1 MSPVKHLFIVNP
13 AAGNGIA
20 LRMARTIGKLF
31 RELKQKYKDID
42 YEIVFTRYEGHAT
55 EIARDFSSTGDYRIY
70 AVGGD
75 GTLNEVLNGMVGT
88 GSTLACIPGGSGNDF
103 IKSVVKKFDR
113 RRILLDTIL
122 GTEKEVDLGMADGR
136 YFLNIASLGF
146 DANVVKNAEKY
157 KTGPI
162 VPNKISYLLSVI
174 STAMDIKP
182 EKVRII
188 ADGEVFDEEVF
199 MVAVA
204 NGKYY
209 GGGIK
214 IAPLADINDGL
225 LDVLIVTDIDR
236 AKVMKFLPLAIAG
249 KHMGLPELQYRR
261 CKRVEIVA
269 AEPVYINVDG
279 ELAARKQVV
288 FSIAEK
294 KIKMVFPRETEE

>member
-70 AVGGD
+70 SVGGD

-122 GTEKEVDLGMADGR
+122 GTEKEVDLGMADDR

-162 VPNKISYLLSVI
+162 VPNKVSYLLSVI

-182 EKVRII
+182 EKVKIT

-214 IAPLADINDGL
+214 IAPLAEIDDGL
-225 LDVLIVTDIDR
+225 LDVLIITDIDR
-236 AKVMKFLPLAIAG
+236 AKVMKFLPKAIAG
-249 KHMGLPELQYRR
+249 KHMGLEELQYRR
-261 CKRVEIVA
+261 CKRVEIIA
-269 AEPVYINVDG
+269 EEPVYINVDG
-279 ELAARKQVV
+279 EIAARKQVT
-288 FSIAEK
+288 FSISDK
-294 KIKMVFPRETEE
+294 KVKMVFPRETEE

>member
-88 GSTLACIPGGSGNDF
+88 NSTLACIPGGSGNDF
-103 IKSVVKKFDR
+103 IKSVVSKFDR

-122 GTEKEVDLGMADGR
+122 GTEREVDLGMADDR

-146 DANVVKNAEKY
+146 DANVVKNSEKY

-162 VPNKISYLLSVI
+162 VPNKVSYLLSVI

-214 IAPLADINDGL
+214 IAPLAEIDDGL
-225 LDVLIVTDIDR
+225 LEVIIVTDIDR
-236 AKVMKFLPLAIAG
+236 AKVMKFLPKAIAG

-269 AEPVYINVDG
+269 EEPVYINVDG
-279 ELAARKQVV
+279 ELAARRKVT
-288 FSIAEK
+288 FSIADK
-294 KIKMVFPRETEE
+294 KVKMVFPRETEE

>member
-122 GTEKEVDLGMADGR
+122 GTEKEVDLGMADDR

-261 CKRVEIVA
+261 CKKGR
-269 AEPVYINVDG
+269 DS
-279 ELAARKQVV
+279 R
-288 FSIAEK
+288 
-294 KIKMVFPRETEE
+294 

>member
-42 YEIVFTRYEGHAT
+42 FEIVFTRYEGHAT

-122 GTEKEVDLGMADGR
+122 GTEKEVDLGMADDR

-162 VPNKISYLLSVI
+162 VPNKVSYLLSVI

-188 ADGEVFDEEVF
+188 ADDEVFDEEVF

-214 IAPLADINDGL
+214 IAPLAEIDDGL

-236 AKVMKFLPLAIAG
+236 AKVMKFLPKAIAG
-249 KHMGLPELQYRR
+249 KHMGLEELQYRR
-261 CKRVEIVA
+261 CRRVEIIA
-269 AEPVYINVDG
+269 EEPVYINVDG
-279 ELAARKQVV
+279 ELAARKKVV
-288 FSIAEK
+288 FSISDK
-294 KIKMVFPRETEE
+294 KVKMVFPRETEE